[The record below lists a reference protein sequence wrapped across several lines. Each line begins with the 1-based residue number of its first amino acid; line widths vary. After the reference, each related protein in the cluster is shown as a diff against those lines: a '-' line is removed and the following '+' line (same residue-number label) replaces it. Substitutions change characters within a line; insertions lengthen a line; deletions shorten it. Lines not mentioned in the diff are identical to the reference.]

1 MLPLLDGTSISVNNK
16 TRVKTKNILFVGSGT
31 FEKVKPTDLILE
43 LQGRMPIRAAMEVL
57 TYDDYLRILT
67 ETEHN
72 IIQQQIELL
81 RVENVEIAFEKSAIE
96 WIAWTAV
103 ELNEEDNTGARRLW
117 TVLESVLEE
126 INFEAADLTGE

>member
-1 MLPLLDGTSISVNNK
+1 
-16 TRVKTKNILFVGSGT
+16 
-31 FEKVKPTDLILE
+31 
-43 LQGRMPIRAAMEVL
+43 MPIRAAMEVL